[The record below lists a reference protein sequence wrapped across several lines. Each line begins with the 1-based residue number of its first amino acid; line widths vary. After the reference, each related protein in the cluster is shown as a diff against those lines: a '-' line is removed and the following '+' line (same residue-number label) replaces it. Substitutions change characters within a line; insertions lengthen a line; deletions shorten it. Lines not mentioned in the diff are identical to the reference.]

1 MLLYVHIPFCRQ
13 KCRYCS
19 FVSFPGQEAQAE
31 AYVRL
36 LLKEAENRIRE
47 FTGPV
52 HTVFIGGGTPSL
64 LPPDLLSLLASSLF
78 SSLPSVAVQEFT
90 VEANPGTVTRSWI
103 EAARNAG
110 VNRLSLGMQAFQPE
124 LLTLLGRIHSY
135 SDVEE
140 TVRLAREYGFTN
152 LNLDLMFGIPGQSL
166 ASWKE
171 TLEAALALEPVHI
184 SAYGLIPEENTPL
197 YRDLESGRLSLP
209 DPDLE
214 REMYDLALSML
225 SARGLR
231 QYEVSNFALPG
242 YECRHN
248 IGYWKQ
254 VPYVGLG
261 ISAASMQ
268 ILQSGA
274 SGMVCRRRT
283 NPSGF
288 SAYENM
294 VNGKGSPAED
304 VTVSPA
310 EARFETLM
318 LGLRM
323 NEGVRESDFERLHGV
338 SLGQVYGEKLKSLE
352 SGGLLVCE
360 DHCWKLTRRGFDIQ
374 NAILVELMEDA

>member
-171 TLEAALALEPVHI
+171 TLEAALALDPVHI

-294 VNGKGSPAED
+294 VIGKGGPAED

-352 SGGLLVCE
+352 AGGLLVCE

>member
-19 FVSFPGQEAQAE
+19 FVSFPEQEAQAE

-197 YRDLESGRLSLP
+197 SRDLESGRLSLP

-225 SARGLR
+225 SACGLR

-274 SGMVCRRRT
+274 SGMVCGRRT

-294 VNGKGSPAED
+294 VIGKGGPAED

-352 SGGLLVCE
+352 AGGLLVCE

>member
-140 TVRLAREYGFTN
+140 TVRLSREYGFTN

-274 SGMVCRRRT
+274 SGMVCRRKT

-294 VNGKGSPAED
+294 VIGKGGPAED

-352 SGGLLVCE
+352 AGGLLVCE

>member
-31 AYVRL
+31 AYVHL

-294 VNGKGSPAED
+294 VIGKGGPAED

-352 SGGLLVCE
+352 AGGLLVCE

>member
-1 MLLYVHIPFCRQ
+1 M
-13 KCRYCS
+13 
-19 FVSFPGQEAQAE
+19 
-31 AYVRL
+31 
-36 LLKEAENRIRE
+36 
-47 FTGPV
+47 
-52 HTVFIGGGTPSL
+52 
-64 LPPDLLSLLASSLF
+64 
-78 SSLPSVAVQEFT
+78 AVQEFT

-171 TLEAALALEPVHI
+171 TLEAALALDPVHI

-294 VNGKGSPAED
+294 VIGKGGPAED

-352 SGGLLVCE
+352 AGGLLVCE